1 MSRPKKR
8 VLNCDKL
15 RRCARIL
22 ELREENT
29 NLRKQL
35 EESKRQVD
43 DLRRSLYGKKK
54 KSVSVPKEFKK
65 KGAPFGHKGATR
77 AKPEHIDEEI
87 EVIPKICPYCGSQ
100 ELSLTSITPEEH
112 IQEDIVLPKRKVTR
126 YIKMVCEC
134 KRCKRLVRGK
144 GQDEMTASFIGPVG
158 KAIANY
164 LRYNIG
170 IPQHKI
176 KQIFKELFDL
186 PFVQASVAG
195 FENQLTTKA
204 EPIYNEMMPVLKQM
218 RLLHID
224 ETGWK
229 KDGLPFWLWC
239 YSNHLLIFYHID
251 KTRGSKVIESVLG
264 EVFKGI
270 IITDFLSAYNSIRS
284 LKQKCLPHVLRMIER
299 YWQDEPGIK
308 DFCEELK
315 ELMKRIIYLFKQRN
329 NIPDYCLHRAE
340 VIAEVRR
347 LLSRPISHKR
357 TDKWRNKL
365 KNHQDELY
373 TCLFHPKSDF
383 NNNFVERMLR
393 PSVIMRKITYGNRS
407 DRGLKN
413 HSVIMSVLQ
422 TAKLHN
428 KYVPEVFHTILTNPS
443 QISLADIIIAP
454 GPSPPSANNL
464 PNRIKNFLFR
474 KGLPER
480 IPAGEVLSTANG

>member
-22 ELREENT
+22 ELKEENT

-54 KSVSVPKEFKK
+54 KSASVPKESKK
-65 KGAPFGHKGATR
+65 KGAPFGHKGVTR
-77 AKPEHIDEEI
+77 VKPEHIDEEI
-87 EVIPKICPYCGSQ
+87 KLIPKICPYCGND

-134 KRCKRLVRGK
+134 RRCRRLVRAK
-144 GQDEMTASFIGPVG
+144 GQDEMPASFIGPRA
-158 KAIANY
+158 KAVANY

-176 KQIFKELFDL
+176 KNIFKELFDL

-218 RLLHID
+218 RLLYID

-239 YSNHLLIFYHID
+239 YCNSLLVFYYID
-251 KTRGSKVIESVLG
+251 KTRGSKVIKAILG
-264 EVFKGI
+264 DRFKGI
-270 IITDFLSAYNSIRS
+270 IISDFLSAYNSIES
-284 LKQKCLPHVLRMIER
+284 LKQKCLVHVLRMIER
-299 YWQDEPGIK
+299 YWQNDFEIK
-308 DFCEELK
+308 SFCEDLEELT
-315 ELMKRIIYLFKQRN
+315 KRIIYLFKHRRA
-329 NIPDYCLHRAE
+329 IADYLLHRAE
-340 VIAEVRR
+340 VIAKVRR
-347 LLSRPISHKR
+347 LLSRQLTHKR
-357 TDKWRNKL
+357 TDRWRNKL

-373 TCLFHPKSDF
+373 ACLFHPKSDF
-383 NNNFVERMLR
+383 NNNFAERLLR
-393 PSVIMRKITYGNRS
+393 PSVIMRKVTYGNRS
-407 DRGLKN
+407 DRGLRN

-422 TAKLHN
+422 TARLHN
-428 KYVPEVFHTILTNPS
+428 KYVPEVFHTILTNAS
-443 QISLADIIIAP
+443 HISLADIIIAH
-454 GPSPPSANNL
+454 GPSPP
-464 PNRIKNFLFR
+464 
-474 KGLPER
+474 
-480 IPAGEVLSTANG
+480 LSK

>member
-29 NLRKQL
+29 NLRRQL
-35 EESKRQVD
+35 KESYRQVD

-65 KGAPFGHKGATR
+65 KGAPFGHKGVTR

-112 IQEDIVLPKRKVTR
+112 IQEDIVLPKRRVTK
-126 YIKMVCEC
+126 YIKVVARCR
-134 KRCKRLVRGK
+134 RCKQLVRTK
-144 GQDEMTASFIGPVG
+144 GQDEMPASFIGPQA

-186 PFVQASVAG
+186 PFAQASAAG
-195 FENQLTTKA
+195 FENQLTVRA
-204 EPIYNEMMPVLKQM
+204 QPIYNEMPPVLKQM

-229 KDGLPFWLWC
+229 KNGLPFWLWC

-251 KTRGSKVIESVLG
+251 KTRGSKVVESVLG
-264 EVFKGI
+264 KVFKGI

-299 YWQDEPGIK
+299 YWQNEPEIK

-315 ELMKRIIYLFKQRN
+315 ELMQRIIYLFKQRN
-329 NIPDYCLHRAE
+329 HIPDYSLHRAE
-340 VIAEVRR
+340 VIVRVKR
-347 LLSRPISHKR
+347 LLSRPMSHKR

-365 KNHQDELY
+365 QNHQDELY

-407 DRGLKN
+407 DKGLRN
-413 HSVIMSVLQ
+413 HSVIMSILQ

-428 KYVPEVFHTILTNPS
+428 QYVPRIFHTILTNPS
-443 QISLADIIIAP
+443 QISLADIIVGAS
-454 GPSPPSANNL
+454 GPSPPSPSN
-464 PNRIKNFLFR
+464 PNRIKRFLSR
-474 KGLPER
+474 RGLPGR
-480 IPAGEVLSTANG
+480 IPAGESLFTANG